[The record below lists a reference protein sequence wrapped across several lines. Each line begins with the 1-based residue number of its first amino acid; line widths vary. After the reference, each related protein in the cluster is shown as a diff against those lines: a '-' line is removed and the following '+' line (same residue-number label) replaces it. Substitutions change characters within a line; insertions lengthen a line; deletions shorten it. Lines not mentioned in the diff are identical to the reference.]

1 MAKLARTLFWVYTA
15 ALIGVGAA
23 GVFSAEWELTRLYD
37 LKLTGLEDMLRATVL
52 NQYRFLK
59 GVEFAFGMYCL
70 VCRDDIF
77 RVLRFN
83 RVFLIGVFGGAGARV
98 FSIFVDGVPHW
109 AFLVFIA
116 IELAAG
122 VCVLWVTRNKLVAS

>member
-1 MAKLARTLFWVYTA
+1 MAKLARTLFWIYTA
-15 ALIGVGAA
+15 ALICIGAA

-37 LKLTGLEDMLRATVL
+37 LELTGLGDMLRATVL

-59 GVEFAFGMYCL
+59 GVEFAFGMYCA

-109 AFLVFIA
+109 AFLLFIA

-122 VCVLWVTRNKLVAS
+122 VCVLWGTRAKLMAS